1 MFFFAAIPSLLSQ
14 SAESLDKAK
23 TMQSTP
29 ATEGHTSAWRV
40 LVARVFDV
48 EAHEV
53 EPLALGLTM
62 FFLLFAGYFML
73 RPVRETM
80 GIAGGV
86 QNLQWLFTGT
96 FVATLAA
103 MPLFG
108 WLAARAERRRVLAW
122 TLGFFAMNLAL
133 FALAFLL
140 RPDDVWLAR
149 GFYIWL
155 SVFNLLSV
163 SVVWSVMADLFR
175 IAEAKRLFA
184 LVAVGASVGGL
195 VGPLLGVALVGSIGH
210 AGLLLLSAVLLVG
223 TIFAARHLQM
233 WRDRHPLGPDETRA
247 RSRPLGG
254 SPFAG
259 ASQVL
264 RSPFLLGSA
273 VFVLLLAA
281 STTFLYFEQARLVQ
295 ATFPN
300 RVDQTRVFGVIDMI
314 VQTLAIVTQLFFTG
328 RIAQHLGVGVLLVAV
343 PLAVAAGFLWLA
355 FAPTFAVLA
364 VVMIARRAGE
374 YALVRP
380 GREMLFTVVA
390 VEAKYKAKNFIDTV
404 VYRGSDAL
412 SGWLK
417 ATIEMLA
424 QQPAVAAIVG
434 AGIAMTWAA
443 TGAWL
448 AREQR
453 KLDDSASGV
462 GVAVG
467 GATIA
472 GV

>member
-1 MFFFAAIPSLLSQ
+1 MPGSVDTNADSKRWHAFL
-14 SAESLDKAK
+14 
-23 TMQSTP
+23 
-29 ATEGHTSAWRV
+29 
-40 LVARVFDV
+40 ARVFSV
-48 EAHEV
+48 QAHEV
-53 EPLALGLTM
+53 EPIALGLTM
-62 FFLLFAGYFML
+62 FFALFAAYFML

-122 TLGFFAMNLAL
+122 TLGFFAMNLVL
-133 FALAFLL
+133 FALGFLL
-140 RPDDVWLAR
+140 RANDVWLAR
-149 GFYIWL
+149 GFYVWL

-163 SVVWSVMADLFR
+163 SVAWSVMADLFR
-175 IAEAKRLFA
+175 ITEAKRLFA
-184 LVAVGASVGGL
+184 LVAVGASIGGL

-210 AGLLLLSAVLLVG
+210 AGLLALSAALLIGTVL
-223 TIFAARHLQM
+223 AARRLQA
-233 WRDRHPLGPDETRA
+233 WRDRHPLGPDEARA
-247 RSRPLGG
+247 RGRPLGG

-273 VFVLLLAA
+273 AFVLLLAA
-281 STTFLYFEQARLVQ
+281 TTTFLYFEQARLVE

-300 RVDQTRVFGVIDMI
+300 RVDQTRVFGIIDAI
-314 VQTLAIVTQLFFTG
+314 VQALAIVTQLFVTG
-328 RIAQHLGVGVLLVAV
+328 RIAQRLGLGVLLVAV
-343 PLAVAAGFLWLA
+343 PLVIAGGFVWLA

-364 VVMIARRAGE
+364 IVMIARRTGE

-380 GREMLFTVVA
+380 GREMLFTVVPVA
-390 VEAKYKAKNFIDTV
+390 EKYKAKNFIDTV
-404 VYRGSDAL
+404 VYRASDAL
-412 SGWLK
+412 SGWVK
-417 ATIEMLA
+417 ATIELLA

-434 AGIAMTWAA
+434 AGIALTWAA

-448 AREQR
+448 AHAQR
-453 KLDDSASGV
+453 KLDVLPPTPATQGIAAT
-462 GVAVG
+462 VANG
-467 GATIA
+467 
-472 GV
+472 